1 MTTTPA
7 RPLQRILGLGFGLA
21 LVVGTMVGVGILR
34 PARNAVVIVALAT
47 GKNPAPI
54 AGCDITVAKV
64 PEVIKQPPR

>member
-1 MTTTPA
+1 MVN
-7 RPLQRILGLGFGLA
+7 GVM
-21 LVVGTMVGVGILR
+21 VVAMVGVGILR

>member
-1 MTTTPA
+1 MGTVGGWG
-7 RPLQRILGLGFGLA
+7 RYLMVNGVM
-21 LVVGTMVGVGILR
+21 VVAMVGVGILR